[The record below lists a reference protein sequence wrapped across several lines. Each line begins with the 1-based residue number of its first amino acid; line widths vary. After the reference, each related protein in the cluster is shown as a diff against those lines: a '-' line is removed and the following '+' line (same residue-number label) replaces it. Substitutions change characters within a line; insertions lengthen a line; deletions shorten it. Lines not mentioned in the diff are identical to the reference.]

1 LALPHAFGRLQFGE
15 DLQLT
20 FDTLIGTG
28 VNANVAAVVVIGI
41 EPKWTQRVA
50 DGIAKTGKPVAA
62 FSIEGKGD
70 LQVIQEASRV
80 AAMFLQDASG
90 LVRTE
95 AEMGDMIMSIKCGE
109 SDTTSG
115 LGSCPTTSQAVDR
128 WVEAGGTVFF
138 GETSELTGGEH
149 LIAERCIDA
158 ATRDLFQVTYDNY
171 IKVIE
176 ATGANLLGSQPTQG
190 NIAGGLTTIEEKALG
205 NIAKTGSVPVVGV
218 LKPAEMPNPANPGLY
233 FMDSSSAAAECVT
246 LMAAGG
252 AVIHLFP
259 TGQGNVIGNPI
270 VPVLKLTA
278 NIKTAKSMTE
288 HIDLDVSGLLR
299 YEYDLTKAGDM
310 MMDVIYDTVSEDV
323 WGTPFQ
329 TLEGSFPITRNDDL
343 WNNPEEL
350 KAALKDV
357 KALVVRN
364 RTKVTAD
371 VIAAAPGLKVIAR
384 AGVGL
389 DNIDLKAADAAGVV
403 VVAGLGANAVSVGE
417 LTLGLA
423 LSLLRNVPGHDVAT
437 RDGGWVRIPGRELS
451 GLTWGLLG
459 CGATGVA
466 TAKLIQ
472 GFNCS
477 VLGYD
482 PYAKNVPGVELTSF
496 EDVLKRSDVVSIHMP
511 STPET
516 NGSINAATL
525 ALMKK
530 DAIIVNVGRGEVIN
544 EADLIAALKAKTIA
558 GAALDVRAQEPPTT
572 GEMETIPNLI
582 LTPHVAGI
590 TKESQLRINQILT
603 ANIELVLNSKPA
615 THAVGALRESSN

>member
-1 LALPHAFGRLQFGE
+1 MI
-15 DLQLT
+15 
-20 FDTLIGTG
+20 LI
-28 VNANVAAVVVIGI
+28 
-41 EPKWTQRVA
+41 
-50 DGIAKTGKPVAA
+50 
-62 FSIEGKGD
+62 
-70 LQVIQEASRV
+70 
-80 AAMFLQDASG
+80 
-90 LVRTE
+90 
-95 AEMGDMIMSIKCGE
+95 
-109 SDTTSG
+109 
-115 LGSCPTTSQAVDR
+115 
-128 WVEAGGTVFF
+128 
-138 GETSELTGGEH
+138 
-149 LIAERCIDA
+149 
-158 ATRDLFQVTYDNY
+158 
-171 IKVIE
+171 
-176 ATGANLLGSQPTQG
+176 
-190 NIAGGLTTIEEKALG
+190 
-205 NIAKTGSVPVVGV
+205 
-218 LKPAEMPNPANPGLY
+218 
-233 FMDSSSAAAECVT
+233 
-246 LMAAGG
+246 
-252 AVIHLFP
+252 
-259 TGQGNVIGNPI
+259 
-270 VPVLKLTA
+270 
-278 NIKTAKSMTE
+278 
-288 HIDLDVSGLLR
+288 
-299 YEYDLTKAGDM
+299 
-310 MMDVIYDTVSEDV
+310 SEDV

-329 TLEGSFPITRNDDL
+329 TLEGSFPIIRNDEL

-437 RDGGWVRIPGRELS
+437 RDGGWVRTPGRELS

-482 PYAKNVPGVELTSF
+482 PYAKNVQGVELTTF

-516 NGSINAATL
+516 NGSLNAATL

-615 THAVGALRESSN
+615 THAVGALKESSN

>member
-1 LALPHAFGRLQFGE
+1 MI
-15 DLQLT
+15 
-20 FDTLIGTG
+20 LI
-28 VNANVAAVVVIGI
+28 
-41 EPKWTQRVA
+41 
-50 DGIAKTGKPVAA
+50 
-62 FSIEGKGD
+62 
-70 LQVIQEASRV
+70 
-80 AAMFLQDASG
+80 
-90 LVRTE
+90 
-95 AEMGDMIMSIKCGE
+95 
-109 SDTTSG
+109 
-115 LGSCPTTSQAVDR
+115 
-128 WVEAGGTVFF
+128 
-138 GETSELTGGEH
+138 
-149 LIAERCIDA
+149 
-158 ATRDLFQVTYDNY
+158 
-171 IKVIE
+171 
-176 ATGANLLGSQPTQG
+176 
-190 NIAGGLTTIEEKALG
+190 
-205 NIAKTGSVPVVGV
+205 
-218 LKPAEMPNPANPGLY
+218 
-233 FMDSSSAAAECVT
+233 
-246 LMAAGG
+246 
-252 AVIHLFP
+252 
-259 TGQGNVIGNPI
+259 
-270 VPVLKLTA
+270 
-278 NIKTAKSMTE
+278 
-288 HIDLDVSGLLR
+288 
-299 YEYDLTKAGDM
+299 
-310 MMDVIYDTVSEDV
+310 SEDV

-329 TLEGSFPITRNDDL
+329 MLEGSFPITRNDDL

-371 VIAAAPGLKVIAR
+371 VIAAAPNLKVIAR

-437 RDGGWVRIPGRELS
+437 RDGGWVRTPGRELS

-482 PYAKNVPGVELTSF
+482 PYAKNVQGVELTSF

-603 ANIELVLNSKPA
+603 ANIELVLNSRPA
-615 THAVGALRESSN
+615 THAVGALKESSN

>member
-1 LALPHAFGRLQFGE
+1 MI
-15 DLQLT
+15 
-20 FDTLIGTG
+20 LI
-28 VNANVAAVVVIGI
+28 
-41 EPKWTQRVA
+41 
-50 DGIAKTGKPVAA
+50 
-62 FSIEGKGD
+62 
-70 LQVIQEASRV
+70 
-80 AAMFLQDASG
+80 
-90 LVRTE
+90 
-95 AEMGDMIMSIKCGE
+95 
-109 SDTTSG
+109 
-115 LGSCPTTSQAVDR
+115 
-128 WVEAGGTVFF
+128 
-138 GETSELTGGEH
+138 
-149 LIAERCIDA
+149 
-158 ATRDLFQVTYDNY
+158 
-171 IKVIE
+171 
-176 ATGANLLGSQPTQG
+176 
-190 NIAGGLTTIEEKALG
+190 
-205 NIAKTGSVPVVGV
+205 
-218 LKPAEMPNPANPGLY
+218 
-233 FMDSSSAAAECVT
+233 
-246 LMAAGG
+246 
-252 AVIHLFP
+252 
-259 TGQGNVIGNPI
+259 
-270 VPVLKLTA
+270 
-278 NIKTAKSMTE
+278 
-288 HIDLDVSGLLR
+288 
-299 YEYDLTKAGDM
+299 
-310 MMDVIYDTVSEDV
+310 SEDV

-329 TLEGSFPITRNDDL
+329 MLEGSFPITRNDDL

-371 VIAAAPGLKVIAR
+371 VIAAAPNLKVIAR

-423 LSLLRNVPGHDVAT
+423 LSLLRNVPAHDVAT
-437 RDGGWVRIPGRELS
+437 RDGGWVRTPGRELS

-482 PYAKNVPGVELTSF
+482 PYAKNVQGVELTSF

-603 ANIELVLNSKPA
+603 ANIELVLNSRPA
-615 THAVGALRESSN
+615 THAVGALKESSN

>member
-1 LALPHAFGRLQFGE
+1 MI
-15 DLQLT
+15 
-20 FDTLIGTG
+20 LI
-28 VNANVAAVVVIGI
+28 
-41 EPKWTQRVA
+41 
-50 DGIAKTGKPVAA
+50 
-62 FSIEGKGD
+62 
-70 LQVIQEASRV
+70 
-80 AAMFLQDASG
+80 
-90 LVRTE
+90 
-95 AEMGDMIMSIKCGE
+95 
-109 SDTTSG
+109 
-115 LGSCPTTSQAVDR
+115 
-128 WVEAGGTVFF
+128 
-138 GETSELTGGEH
+138 
-149 LIAERCIDA
+149 
-158 ATRDLFQVTYDNY
+158 
-171 IKVIE
+171 
-176 ATGANLLGSQPTQG
+176 
-190 NIAGGLTTIEEKALG
+190 
-205 NIAKTGSVPVVGV
+205 
-218 LKPAEMPNPANPGLY
+218 
-233 FMDSSSAAAECVT
+233 
-246 LMAAGG
+246 
-252 AVIHLFP
+252 
-259 TGQGNVIGNPI
+259 
-270 VPVLKLTA
+270 
-278 NIKTAKSMTE
+278 
-288 HIDLDVSGLLR
+288 
-299 YEYDLTKAGDM
+299 
-310 MMDVIYDTVSEDV
+310 SEDV

-343 WNNPEEL
+343 WNNPDEL

-437 RDGGWVRIPGRELS
+437 RDGGWVRTPGRELS

-615 THAVGALRESSN
+615 THAVGALKESSN

>member
-1 LALPHAFGRLQFGE
+1 MI
-15 DLQLT
+15 
-20 FDTLIGTG
+20 LI
-28 VNANVAAVVVIGI
+28 
-41 EPKWTQRVA
+41 
-50 DGIAKTGKPVAA
+50 
-62 FSIEGKGD
+62 
-70 LQVIQEASRV
+70 
-80 AAMFLQDASG
+80 
-90 LVRTE
+90 
-95 AEMGDMIMSIKCGE
+95 
-109 SDTTSG
+109 
-115 LGSCPTTSQAVDR
+115 
-128 WVEAGGTVFF
+128 
-138 GETSELTGGEH
+138 
-149 LIAERCIDA
+149 
-158 ATRDLFQVTYDNY
+158 
-171 IKVIE
+171 
-176 ATGANLLGSQPTQG
+176 
-190 NIAGGLTTIEEKALG
+190 
-205 NIAKTGSVPVVGV
+205 
-218 LKPAEMPNPANPGLY
+218 
-233 FMDSSSAAAECVT
+233 
-246 LMAAGG
+246 
-252 AVIHLFP
+252 
-259 TGQGNVIGNPI
+259 
-270 VPVLKLTA
+270 
-278 NIKTAKSMTE
+278 
-288 HIDLDVSGLLR
+288 
-299 YEYDLTKAGDM
+299 
-310 MMDVIYDTVSEDV
+310 SEDV

-350 KAALKDV
+350 KAALKDA

-389 DNIDLKAADAAGVV
+389 DNIDIKAADAAGVV

-437 RDGGWVRIPGRELS
+437 RDGGWVRTPGRELS

-482 PYAKNVPGVELTSF
+482 PYAKNVPGVELTTF

-516 NGSINAATL
+516 NGSLNAATL
-525 ALMKK
+525 ALMKQ
-530 DAIIVNVGRGEVIN
+530 DAIIINVGRGEVIN
-544 EADLIAALKAKTIA
+544 EVDLIAALKAKTIA
-558 GAALDVRAQEPPTT
+558 GAALDVRAQEPPTK
-572 GEMETIPNLI
+572 GEMEAIPNLI

-615 THAVGALRESSN
+615 THAVGALKESSN